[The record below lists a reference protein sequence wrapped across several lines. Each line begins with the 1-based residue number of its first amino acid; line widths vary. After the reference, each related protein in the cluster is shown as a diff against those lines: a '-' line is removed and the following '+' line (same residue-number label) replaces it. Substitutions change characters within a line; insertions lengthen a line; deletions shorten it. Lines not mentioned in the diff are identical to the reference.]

1 MKKIVIKI
9 FTVFLL
15 LTSCMPVLFT
25 IFFLCK
31 QQLIRHEMKEKLE
44 KEFLQTITIT
54 SDKVAWAE
62 YNKEIFV
69 GNKLFDVH
77 SFSEKDGLYFF
88 IGLFDEEETALN
100 ESLEKENEGE
110 NENELLAQLF
120 QCLQAPC
127 VPLSFD
133 YGKIADQN
141 NTCFFPILLHT
152 SSPYLNIP
160 TPPPQA

>member
-9 FTVFLL
+9 LAFFLL

-25 IFFLCK
+25 ILFLCK

-69 GNKLFDVH
+69 GDKLFDVH
-77 SFSEKDGLYFF
+77 SFSEKNGLYFF
-88 IGLFDEEETALN
+88 IGLFDVEETALN
-100 ESLEKENEGE
+100 EFLEKETGGE
-110 NENELLAQLF
+110 TELLVQLF
-120 QCLQAPC
+120 QCLQSPC
-127 VPLSFD
+127 IPLSID
-133 YGKIADQN
+133 PGVIADQN
-141 NTCFFPILLHT
+141 NTSLFPILLHT